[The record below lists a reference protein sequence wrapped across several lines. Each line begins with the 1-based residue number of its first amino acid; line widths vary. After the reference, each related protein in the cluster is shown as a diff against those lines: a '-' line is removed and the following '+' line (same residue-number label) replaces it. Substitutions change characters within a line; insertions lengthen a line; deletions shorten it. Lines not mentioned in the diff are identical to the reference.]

1 MSFNTH
7 MLTVEDTNSIIEHFG
22 KAVSDYY
29 VLDTRLLDTTDYWF
43 AYDFI
48 IISKSSNSITFEIS
62 NTLWTGGYYIYD
74 CNITDYNVNIYEKT
88 ITISGTG
95 LEYVV
100 LGLELSTNYFLSTIT
115 ELAYNPY
122 FTPVIRPFYE
132 DVTISPIWVDK
143 TDTPKANLAVTT
155 EEGVKNTNSQ
165 GEVSVNYSSNS
176 SGLHTS
182 EMSISQNNLTE
193 TYDFPF
199 IRVKS
204 ELPII
209 LVNNEILKDKK
220 QVLTF
225 KFLFDDNYQITD
237 EMLFTDNKIRLIVNN
252 KIYEITE
259 YADACF
265 SFFVNL
271 EDYFYD
277 NIELKLNI
285 NGNDYI
291 ETYSTTIKHEVV
303 FETLDNVSDLK
314 LAIEDENGADTI
326 YYEGTDIDDLIY
338 VNRDVRIEF
347 STPIIN
353 SIPDSCFIVDNN
365 AELILNALDYTG
377 NAGLTILN
385 SGQIQLLNSNIYDV
399 TDTIITGGDAIL
411 KNSVFTNNVSVCD
424 CKNVDLYNSSF
435 ILSDATM
442 LKDDILAFVKVAESC
457 IIDYCKFDLKLNDV
471 ESIPYVFINLGV
483 NSTVNI
489 TLASNLMVNESFP
502 VRKCT
507 SELEVTTS
515 RAIFTGKSNKCF
527 IWTVENTNKVYSNK
541 LEVEYV

>member
-1 MSFNTH
+1 